1 MPAKEPKTDA
11 LRDETERFPLA
22 ARIRVL
28 GCAAT
33 PSQFTLSAGKCTIG
47 AGEGAEIVID
57 SPTVSRRHVQLEL
70 VPEGLRVTDL
80 GSRNGTFYL
89 GQRIGELTVGLGSH
103 IRLGVVE
110 LELSPASDDLGASRR
125 AKLESYDGIIGA
137 SAVMQALF
145 ATLQRLEG
153 SLVSVLL
160 EGESGTGKEVVARA
174 IHGRSLVANAPFV
187 AVNCGALD
195 RALARSELFGHIR
208 GSFTGA
214 TEARVGAFESANG
227 GTVFLDEI
235 GDLPAEVQ
243 PLLLRALE
251 NQRICRV
258 GETVERPVKVR
269 VLAATN
275 KDLRDA
281 TKSGAFR
288 EDLYYRLA
296 VVKLRLPA
304 LRERREDIGPLARH
318 LAGELGCQEL
328 PEEIAEEMKT
338 RDWPGNV
345 RELKNA
351 LSAYLAIGALAREH
365 NEATVN
371 LDKAFDALIDLDV
384 PYAELKERLNEAF
397 LRSYV
402 QRLLRHTGGN
412 QTEAARVSGI
422 ERSYFSKIARRV
434 TRGPND

>member
-1 MPAKEPKTDA
+1 MPAREPRTDA
-11 LRDETERFPLA
+11 IRDETERFPLA
-22 ARIRVL
+22 ARITVL
-28 GCAAT
+28 GCSAT
-33 PSQFTLSAGKCTIG
+33 PRQFTLPAGKCVIG
-47 AGEGAEIVID
+47 AGEGAEVVID
-57 SPTVSRRHVQLEL
+57 SPTVSRRHVELEL
-70 VPEGLRVTDL
+70 VPEGLLVTDL

-89 GQRIGELTVGLGSH
+89 GQRIGQLTVGLGSR

-110 LELSPASDDLGASRR
+110 VELSPAIDDLGEKR
-125 AKLESYDGIIGA
+125 ARLQSYGRMIGA
-137 SAVMQALF
+137 SAPMQQLF

-160 EGESGTGKEVVARA
+160 EGESGTGKEVAARA
-174 IHGRSLVANAPFV
+174 IHERSLAANAPFV

-195 RALARSELFGHIR
+195 RALARSELFGHLR

-214 TEARVGAFESANG
+214 SEARVGAFESANG

-235 GDLPAEVQ
+235 GDLPADIQ

-251 NQRICRV
+251 NQTICRI
-258 GETVERPVKVR
+258 GETVERAVRVR

-275 KDLRDA
+275 KDLLEA

-304 LRERREDIGPLARH
+304 LRERREDIGLLARH
-318 LAGELGCQEL
+318 LAAELGCQEL
-328 PEEIAEEMKT
+328 PEDVLEEMKT

-345 RELKNA
+345 RELRNA
-351 LSAYLAIGALAREH
+351 LGAYVAIGALAREH
-365 NEATVN
+365 REATVN
-371 LDKAFDALIDLDV
+371 LDKAFEALIDLDV

-402 QRLLRHTGGN
+402 TRLLRHTGGN
-412 QTEAARVSGI
+412 QSEAARLSGI

-434 TRGPND
+434 TRPPGD